1 MAATKGT
8 IETVPPSP
16 MLVELQTLL
25 VELRSDG
32 VAVLTVN
39 RPERANS
46 QTVTMFH
53 EYNDAALALRDSGAR
68 ALIIR
73 GAGDKAFCSGF
84 DLAEVGVIQE
94 MGVREFLRFQEAAT
108 GGLAAIR
115 GLPFPV
121 IAAIHGP
128 AVGGG
133 LALALAADIRL
144 AAPTAKLSCAFV
156 RVGLSCGEL
165 GTSWQLTRLLGYGRA
180 AELGFT
186 GRVVDAAE
194 AERIGLVNRVVP
206 AEELFVAAD
215 ALAAALSSNSPGGIR
230 LSKRALLRNQEIP
243 SYAAAL
249 ELENRGQALL
259 TRGEDMP
266 EALAAFREKRQ
277 PNFTGR

>member
-1 MAATKGT
+1 MTT
-8 IETVPPSP
+8 LENRPTTLIE
-16 MLVELQTLL
+16 LETLL
-25 VELRSDG
+25 VELRGDG

-46 QTVTMFH
+46 QTARMFH
-53 EYNDAALALRDSGAR
+53 EHHEAALALRDSGAR
-68 ALIIR
+68 ALILR
-73 GAGDKAFCSGF
+73 GAGEKTFCSGF
-84 DLAEVGVIQE
+84 DLAEIGAIRE
-94 MGVREFLRFQEAAT
+94 MGVREFLFFQEAAA
-108 GGLAAIR
+108 GGLAALR
-115 GLPFPV
+115 DLPFPV

-133 LALALAADIRL
+133 LALALTADIRL

-165 GTSWQLTRLLGYGRA
+165 GTSYLLTRLLGYGRA

-186 GRVVDAAE
+186 GRIVEAPE

-206 AEELFVAAD
+206 SEDLFAEAD
-215 ALAAALSSNSPGGIR
+215 ALAGAIAANSPGGVK
-230 LSKRALLRNQEIP
+230 LSKRALLRNQEVT

-259 TRGEDMP
+259 TRADDMP
-266 EALAAFREKRQ
+266 EALSAFLERR
-277 PNFTGR
+277 PATFTGR

>member
-1 MAATKGT
+1 MSTTVATSGGRST
-8 IETVPPSP
+8 T
-16 MLVELQTLL
+16 LVELETLL
-25 VELRSDG
+25 VELRDDG

-53 EYNDAALALRDSGAR
+53 EHNDAALALRDSGAR
-68 ALIIR
+68 ALILR
-73 GAGDKAFCSGF
+73 GAGDRAFCAGF
-84 DLAEVGVIQE
+84 DLDEVGQIRA
-94 MGVREFLRFQEAAT
+94 MGVREFLFFQEAAT
-108 GGLAAIR
+108 GGLAALR
-115 GLPFPV
+115 DLPFPV

-144 AAPTAKLSCAFV
+144 AAPAAKLSCAFV

-165 GTSWQLTRLLGYGRA
+165 GTSYLLTRLIGYGRA

-186 GRVVDAAE
+186 GRVIEAAE

-206 AEELFVAAD
+206 AADLFAEADAVAA
-215 ALAAALSSNSPGGIR
+215 AIAGNSPGGIR
-230 LSKRALLRNQEIP
+230 MSKRALLRNQEVG

-259 TRGEDMP
+259 TRAADMP
-266 EALAAFREKRQ
+266 EALAAFQEGRPPR
-277 PNFTGR
+277 FTGT

>member
-1 MAATKGT
+1 MTTVEGEEATT
-8 IETVPPSP
+8 
-16 MLVELQTLL
+16 LVELETLL

-46 QTVTMFH
+46 QTQRMFH
-53 EYNDAALALRDSGAR
+53 EHNEAALALRDSGAR
-68 ALIIR
+68 ALIVR

-84 DLAEVGVIQE
+84 DLAEVGGIRE
-94 MGVREFLRFQEAAT
+94 LGVREFLFFQEAAT
-108 GGLAAIR
+108 GGLSAIR
-115 GLPFPV
+115 ELPFPV

-133 LALALAADIRL
+133 LALALAADVRL

-165 GTSWQLTRLLGYGRA
+165 GTSYLLTRLVGYGRA

-186 GRVVDAAE
+186 GRVVEAAE

-206 AEELFVAAD
+206 SEDLFAEAD
-215 ALAAALSSNSPGGIR
+215 RLAAAIAANSPGGVR
-230 LSKRALLRNQEIP
+230 MSKRALLRNQEIT
-243 SYAAAL
+243 SYGAAM

-259 TRGEDMP
+259 TRAADMP
-266 EALAAFREKRQ
+266 EALSAFLERR
-277 PNFTGR
+277 PANFTGR

>member
-1 MAATKGT
+1 MVAKA
-8 IETVPPSP
+8 
-16 MLVELQTLL
+16 LVELETLQ
-25 VELRSDG
+25 VELREDG
-32 VAVLTVN
+32 IAVLTVN

-46 QTVTMFH
+46 QTQTMFH
-53 EYNDAALALRDSGAR
+53 EHNEAALALRDSGAR
-68 ALIIR
+68 ALILR

-84 DLAEVGVIQE
+84 DLAEVGAIQA
-94 MGVREFLRFQEAAT
+94 MAVREFLFFQEAAT

-115 GLPFPV
+115 DLPFPV
-121 IAAIHGP
+121 VAAIHGP

-165 GTSWQLTRLLGYGRA
+165 GTSFLLTRLLGYGRA

-186 GRVVDAAE
+186 GRVVGAAE

-206 AEELFVAAD
+206 SGDLFAEAD
-215 ALAAALSSNSPGGIR
+215 ALAAAIAGNSPGGVR
-230 LSKRALLRNQEIP
+230 LTKRALLRNQEIT

-259 TRGEDMP
+259 SRAEDMP
-266 EALAAFREKRQ
+266 EALHAFLERR
-277 PNFTGR
+277 PPTFTGR

>member
-1 MAATKGT
+1 MR
-8 IETVPPSP
+8 EDS
-16 MLVELQTLL
+16 
-25 VELRSDG
+25 

-46 QTVTMFH
+46 QTATMFH
-53 EYNDAALALRDSGAR
+53 EHNDAALALRDSGAR
-68 ALIIR
+68 ALILR
-73 GAGDKAFCSGF
+73 GAGDRAFCSGF
-84 DLAEVGVIQE
+84 DLAEVGAIRE
-94 MGVREFLRFQEAAT
+94 MGVREFLFLQEAST

-115 GLPFPV
+115 DLPFPV

-144 AAPTAKLSCAFV
+144 AAPSAKLSCAFV

-165 GTSWQLTRLLGYGRA
+165 GTSYLLTRLIGYGRA

-206 AEELFVAAD
+206 AEDLFAEAD
-215 ALAAALSSNSPGGIR
+215 ALAAAIAGNSPGGIR
-230 LSKRALLRNQEIP
+230 MSKRALLRNQEVT

-259 TRGEDMP
+259 TRADDMP
-266 EALAAFREKRQ
+266 EALAAFVEGR
-277 PNFTGR
+277 PAHFTGR